1 MAGDV
6 EARID
11 AALHVQVLGD
21 TAGDVGRPA
30 NVPVRVGEWCGE
42 VDDVPRRRWWAA
54 RPAGSCR
61 GLVVERAVA
70 VEPVGLPVVASE
82 VAAALLAAGVNDG
95 GVAAAAGLDVAAHRA
110 RFAGVAE

>member
-42 VDDVPRRRWWAA
+42 VDDVH
-54 RPAGSCR
+54 
-61 GLVVERAVA
+61 AVGGGHLGQRDHA
-70 VEPVGLPVVASE
+70 E
-82 VAAALLAAGVNDG
+82 VSSSSGRVQPSRSACQS
-95 GVAAAAGLDVAAHRA
+95 
-110 RFAGVAE
+110 